1 MTISWLSIERDPE
14 LIIVLPPEF
23 ISRCE
28 RDGTSPAAVLRAF
41 IADLCALKGNGG
53 IDDRAAA
60 AHWYRR
66 HRARLRANVASGT
79 EKSRAKG
86 GASSQLAK
94 TKNR

>member
-14 LIIVLPPEF
+14 LTIVLPTEF

-41 IADLCALKGNGG
+41 IADLCTLKGNGG

-66 HRARLRANVASGT
+66 HRCRPRGNAASAS
-79 EKSRAKG
+79 EKS
-86 GASSQLAK
+86 
-94 TKNR
+94 